1 MSLKDPY
8 IILQALLK
16 SQAWSLGLRSVNQRK
31 SIFRL
36 FILEELGEMSVLS
49 CSVCLRSYPM
59 AAPQP
64 AEAAITNNSP
74 GVRSLHGSP
83 YRAKESLVSPSTTT
97 ASTNTARFKGGSR
110 TWLGLK
116 KKGTSQWGACPELV
130 RARLPSQDKVSGCLP
145 LIAHAIC
152 PAPLSQPAERADV

>member
-1 MSLKDPY
+1 
-8 IILQALLK
+8 
-16 SQAWSLGLRSVNQRK
+16 
-31 SIFRL
+31 
-36 FILEELGEMSVLS
+36 MSVVS

-59 AAPQP
+59 APLQP
-64 AEAAITNNSP
+64 AETATTNNSP

-83 YRAKESLVSPSTTT
+83 YRAKESLVFPSTTT

-145 LIAHAIC
+145 LNCTRHL
-152 PAPLSQPAERADV
+152 PGSTQPTRRACRRLKITKASL